1 MNDRD
6 QAQFAQWVRDYRGY
20 LYRAAWALTGE
31 RAAAQDLVQETLAIA
46 WRARRQLRDGNAVRA
61 WLYRILRR
69 EAMRIWREREAAGGW
84 DDAECENVQDS
95 SPDPAAR
102 LDLVDALQ
110 RLSPLHREILVLFY
124 LVDMSYADL
133 AQALDIPE
141 GTVMSR
147 LNRAR
152 DALRLL
158 LGEEY
163 TK

>member
-1 MNDRD
+1 MNNGGA
-6 QAQFAQWVRDYRGY
+6 AQFAQWVREYRDY

-46 WRARRQLRDGNAVRA
+46 WRARHQLRNGAAVQG

-69 EAMRIWREREAAGGW
+69 EAIRVWRERETAEIW
-84 DDAECENVQDS
+84 NDAECERVPDR
-95 SPDPAAR
+95 SPDAAAR

-110 RLSPLHREILVLFY
+110 RLSPLHREVLVLFY
-124 LVDMSYADL
+124 LADVSYTEM

-158 LGEEY
+158 FGEQY
-163 TK
+163 MK

>member
-6 QAQFAQWVRDYRGY
+6 RAQFAQWVQEHRSY
-20 LYRAAWALTGE
+20 LYRVAWALTGE
-31 RAAAQDLVQETLAIA
+31 RAAAQDLVQETLTIA
-46 WRARRQLRDGNAVRA
+46 WRARRQLRDAGSVQG

-69 EAMRIWREREAAGGW
+69 EAGHVWRAREAAGEW
-84 DDAECENVQDS
+84 DDVECEDV
-95 SPDPAAR
+95 PDHAPDAAAR
-102 LDLVDALQ
+102 LDVVDALQ
-110 RLSPLHREILVLFY
+110 RLSPLHREVLVLFY
-124 LVDMSYADL
+124 LADVSYADM

-152 DALRLL
+152 EALRLL

-163 TK
+163 RK

>member
-31 RAAAQDLVQETLAIA
+31 RAAAQDLVQETLTIA
-46 WRARRQLRDGNAVRA
+46 WRARHQLRDGNAVQG

-69 EAMRIWREREAAGGW
+69 EASRVWRNRETAGIWN
-84 DDAECENVQDS
+84 DAECENVPDR
-95 SPDPAAR
+95 SPDAAAR

-110 RLSPLHREILVLFY
+110 RLSPLHREVLVLFY
-124 LVDMSYADL
+124 LADVSYADM
-133 AQALDIPE
+133 AQALDVPA

-163 TK
+163 MK

>member
-6 QAQFAQWVRDYRGY
+6 RALFAQWVQEHRSY
-20 LYRAAWALTGE
+20 LYRSAWALTGE

-46 WRARRQLRDGNAVRA
+46 WRARHQLRDAGSVQG

-69 EAMRIWREREAAGGW
+69 EAIRIWREREVAGGW
-84 DDAECENVQDS
+84 NAAECESV
-95 SPDPAAR
+95 PDVAPDAAAR
-102 LDLVDALQ
+102 LDVVDALQ
-110 RLSPLHREILVLFY
+110 RLSPLHREVLVLFY
-124 LVDMSYADL
+124 LADVSYADM

-152 DALRLL
+152 EALRLL

-163 TK
+163 RI